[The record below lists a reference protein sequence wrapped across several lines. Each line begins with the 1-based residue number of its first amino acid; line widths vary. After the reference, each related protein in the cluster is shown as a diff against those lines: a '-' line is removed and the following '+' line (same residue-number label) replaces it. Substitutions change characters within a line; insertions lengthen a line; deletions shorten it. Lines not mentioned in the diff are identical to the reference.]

1 MLVCYWNVLVCVIK
15 VKFISA
21 NLILITAG
29 KSSNAN
35 TNANEAKNYLG
46 VFLLKHLSIWPL
58 AQTD

>member
-1 MLVCYWNVLVCVIK
+1 MLVCVIK

-29 KSSNAN
+29 KISNAN